1 MPNVGFLDT
10 HWTLLDTTTLP
21 CTTATS
27 RGSRSSRSIVPG
39 CRPVLPSEPWSSV
52 RGERLS
58 ARIIHC
64 HGKII
69 RSVRSTESRPRVFRY
84 ARTPR
89 EATVDDA
96 GHLHLREQEVILR
109 GATHARMSCSTMMQV
124 ARACRAT
131 VDGWGS
137 PASPWKRAV
146 SARTSHKG
154 PASAAQP
161 KGDLLLDSR
170 GQSRTVTTRQLI
182 E

>member
-1 MPNVGFLDT
+1 MDT

-27 RGSRSSRSIVPG
+27 RGSCSSRSIAPG

-69 RSVRSTESRPRVFRY
+69 RSVRSTESRRCRAPASSRAGSDS
-84 ARTPR
+84 ARRNTR
-89 EATVDDA
+89 SHELQHHDASGAGMQGDSGRLGLACVTVEAGSIGSHIAQRT
-96 GHLHLREQEVILR
+96 GER
-109 GATHARMSCSTMMQV
+109 GAAH
-124 ARACRAT
+124 
-131 VDGWGS
+131 
-137 PASPWKRAV
+137 
-146 SARTSHKG
+146 
-154 PASAAQP
+154 
-161 KGDLLLDSR
+161 GDLLLDSR
-170 GQSRTVTTRQLI
+170 GQSRTVTTRDLI